1 MTAMTTIRDGA
12 TPSGHILMQK
22 QDGVLTITLNR
33 PEKLN
38 AYTGQMGKEIA
49 ELVQAADHDDEVRV
63 LVFTGAGR
71 AFCAGADISAGS
83 DSFGAAAEVTFG
95 QGAEPGDDTRFIEAL
110 YRCTKPSIAAIN
122 GPAVGVGFTLPLA
135 MDIRIAAKGAKFG
148 PVFSRRGLLPE
159 AGSAWFLPKIVGLSQ
174 AMRWCYSGK
183 LFGADEALEAG
194 LVSQLVEPE
203 ELMPCVYGIA
213 AEIVQETSA
222 ISIAAMRQ
230 MFLRYS
236 GAADPFDLLKVEGP
250 LNRALGAGSDVAEGL
265 AAFMEKRPPNFPGK
279 VSKDLPP
286 EVAAWL
292 QQDS

>member
-1 MTAMTTIRDGA
+1 MATIRDGA
-12 TPSGHILMQK
+12 TPSGHILVQK

-38 AYTGQMGKEIA
+38 AYTGQMGREIA
-49 ELVQAADHDDEVRV
+49 ELVRAADLDDEVRV
-63 LVFTGAGR
+63 IIFTGAGR

-83 DSFGAAAEVTFG
+83 DSFGASAEVTFG
-95 QGAEPGDDTRFIEAL
+95 EGGEPGDDTRFIEAL

-122 GPAVGVGFTLPLA
+122 GPAVGLGFTLPLA
-135 MDIRIAAKGAKFG
+135 MDIRVAVKGAKFG

-183 LFGADEALEAG
+183 LFGADEALKAG
-194 LVSQLVEPE
+194 LVSEVVEPE
-203 ELMPCVYGIA
+203 DLIPFVNGIA

-222 ISIAAMRQ
+222 ISIAGMRQ
-230 MFLRYS
+230 MFLRFS
-236 GAADPFDLLKVEGP
+236 GADSPLDLLKLEGP
-250 LNRALGAGSDVAEGL
+250 LNRALGAGSDVAEGV
-265 AAFMEKRPPNFPGK
+265 AAFMEKRRPNFPGK

-286 EVAAWL
+286 EVATWL
-292 QQDS
+292 RQEG